1 MLNSKTISVDKDI
14 TDGKINTT
22 KVYVTRVGTRGDSI
36 EISGFPYSFSFGFSG
51 NERRNFIGNLF
62 LGKL

>member
-1 MLNSKTISVDKDI
+1 MRFEMKHNIHKYDYI
-14 TDGKINTT
+14 T
-22 KVYVTRVGTRGDSI
+22 KVYFTRVGRRGVSI